1 MATTETEVGPN
12 VETPPVLAPAVKV
25 VTKKS
30 DSILDKT
37 LRLLS
42 SVRFGIVM
50 LSILLTCCMIGMLVM
65 QVNVDGF
72 DKYFAHLKPAQVK
85 IFGALG
91 FFDIY
96 RSRGFTLL
104 LAITGLNII
113 LASIDRFPAAWSY
126 VRKPKLTASPKFIA
140 AQMFNAEAEER
151 ESPRE
156 VAERVRLVWWQQRW
170 VSGVTLLWRLL
181 GLTAVFGVLT
191 YFFGR
196 KTEWV
201 WVGLISFALFS
212 MVQGVLLVRK
222 KKSSSGWV
230 RVSEEANRFTIFSQ
244 RHTLNRLGA
253 YAVHV
258 ALITI
263 FTGGFLTS
271 RYGIGGS
278 MEIKP
283 GKVSNTFETNEVSL
297 EGSRRAQAFLPF
309 QIECTDLRQTLIREE
324 GGLDSSNTID
334 WLSYIRIVDKERN
347 TQQDMLVHLNN
358 VGDYRGY
365 RFFQNAFMPLGNAR
379 QITVTFQPA
388 DGNGSPSTPVTIRRD
403 GSADAP
409 GIGTVRFVNF
419 FPDFDVD
426 ASGPTTRSRDYNNP
440 AAQLEI
446 TAPDGKRT
454 MAFAFNPQLAE
465 QYLAKANEKAGKEG
479 VENPLLVGGN
489 KIILKNFEKVSLTHT
504 LTIQYDPGR
513 APVYIGFTLLVMAL
527 CSVFF
532 FSHQRAWAVIEPN
545 GKGSKI
551 YFGGNTNRN
560 KPAFEGRFNS
570 LVQSVTGG
578 SRDE

>member
-1 MATTETEVGPN
+1 MATTETEVGPKI
-12 VETPPVLAPAVKV
+12 ETPPALAPAVKV
-25 VTKKS
+25 ITKKN

-50 LSILLTCCMIGMLVM
+50 LSILLSCCMLGMLVM

-72 DKYFAHLKPAQVK
+72 EKYFAHLKPAQK
-85 IFGALG
+85 QIYGALG

-96 RSRGFTLL
+96 RSRYFTLL

-113 LASIDRFPAAWSY
+113 LASIDRFPAAWQY
-126 VRKPKLTASPKFIA
+126 LRKPKLTASPKFIA
-140 AQMFNAEAEER
+140 AQMFNAETVER
-151 ESPRE
+151 SDPKG
-156 VAERVRLVWWQQRW
+156 VADQ
-170 VSGVTLLWRLL
+170 
-181 GLTAVFGVLT
+181 
-191 YFFGR
+191 
-196 KTEWV
+196 
-201 WVGLISFALFS
+201 
-212 MVQGVLLVRK
+212 VRK
-222 KKSSSGWV
+222 AWRKHGFRA
-230 RVSEEANRFTIFSQ
+230 RVNEENDRVTVFAQ
-244 RHTLNRLGA
+244 RNAWNRLGA

-283 GKVSNTFETNEVSL
+283 GKVANAFETNEISL
-297 EGSRRAQAFLPF
+297 EGARRSQAFLPF
-309 QIECTDLRQTLIREE
+309 QIECTDLQQKLIRDE
-324 GGLDSSNTID
+324 GGLDSTNTID
-334 WLSYIRIVDKERN
+334 WLSYIRIVDKERQTN
-347 TQQDMLVHLNN
+347 QDMVVHLNN

-365 RFFQNAFMPLGNAR
+365 RFFQNAFMPVGNAR
-379 QITVTFQPA
+379 QITVTFEPA
-388 DGNGSPSTPVTIRRD
+388 NGSGSPSVPVAIKRD
-403 GSADAP
+403 GSAEVP
-409 GIGTVRFVNF
+409 GIGVVRYVNF

-426 ASGPTTRSRDYNNP
+426 SSGPTTVSRDYNNP

-446 TAPDGKRT
+446 TGVDGKRT

-465 QYLAKANEKAGKEG
+465 QYLAKANDKAGKEG
-479 VENPLLVGGN
+479 IENPLLVGGN

-513 APVYIGFTLLVMAL
+513 TPVYMGFTLLVLAL

-532 FSHQRAWAVIEPN
+532 FSHQRIWAVIEPN

-560 KPAFEGRFNS
+560 RPAFEGRFNS

-578 SRDE
+578 SKDE

>member
-1 MATTETEVGPN
+1 MATTETEVSPKM
-12 VETPPVLAPAVKV
+12 ETPPALAPAVKV
-25 VTKKS
+25 VPKKN

-50 LSILLTCCMIGMLVM
+50 ISILLTCCMIGMLVM
-65 QVNVDGF
+65 QVNVEGF
-72 DKYFAHLKPAQVK
+72 EKYFAHLKPAQK
-85 IFGALG
+85 QIYGALG

-96 RSRGFTLL
+96 RSRYFTLL

-113 LASIDRFPAAWSY
+113 LASIDRFPAAWQY
-126 VRKPKLTASPKFIA
+126 IRKPKRTASPKFIA
-140 AQMFNAEAEER
+140 AQMFNAEALER
-151 ESPRE
+151 SDVKS
-156 VAERVRLVWWQQRW
+156 VAEKVQKA
-170 VSGVTLLWRLL
+170 WRKL
-181 GLTAVFGVLT
+181 GFR
-191 YFFGR
+191 GR
-196 KTEWV
+196 
-201 WVGLISFALFS
+201 I
-212 MVQGVLLVRK
+212 
-222 KKSSSGWV
+222 
-230 RVSEEANRFTIFSQ
+230 SEEDNRVTVFAQ
-244 RHTLNRLGA
+244 RNSWNRLGA

-271 RYGIGGS
+271 RYGVGGS

-283 GKVSNTFETNEVSL
+283 GKTSNTFETNEVSL
-297 EGSRRAQAFLPF
+297 EGSHRSQAFLPF
-309 QIECTDLRQTLIREE
+309 QIECTDLQQKLIRPE
-324 GGLDSSNTID
+324 GSLDQTNTID
-334 WLSYIRIVDKERN
+334 WLSYIRIIDKERN
-347 TQQDMLVHLNN
+347 NQQDMLVHLNN

-365 RFFQNAFMPLGNAR
+365 RFFQNSFMPLGNAR
-379 QITVTFQPA
+379 QITITFEPA
-388 DGNGSPSTPVTIRRD
+388 NGSGSPSAPATIKRD
-403 GSADAP
+403 GSADVP
-409 GIGTVRFVNF
+409 GLGTVRYVNF

-426 ASGPTTRSRDYNNP
+426 SSGPTTLSRDYNNP

-454 MAFAFNPQLAE
+454 TAFAFNPQLAE
-465 QYLAKANEKAGKEG
+465 QYLTKANEKAGKEG

-489 KIILKNFEKVSLTHT
+489 KIILKDFEKVSLTHT

-513 APVYIGFTLLVMAL
+513 TPVYLGFTLLVMAL

-560 KPAFEGRFNS
+560 RPAFEGRFNS

-578 SRDE
+578 LKDE